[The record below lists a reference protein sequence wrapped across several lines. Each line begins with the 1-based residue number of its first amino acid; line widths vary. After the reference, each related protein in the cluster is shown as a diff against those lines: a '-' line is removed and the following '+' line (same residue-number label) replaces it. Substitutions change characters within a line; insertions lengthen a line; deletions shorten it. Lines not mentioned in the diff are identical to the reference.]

1 MQRAHGWNQRAPMQG
16 RKRLGVFNDLHAAK
30 VLAFYGALL
39 CSKTRQLATAF
50 RLHAMSSHALCVLV
64 NALVRQFQ
72 RESAL
77 TTFIKSLN
85 FPLRRAQS
93 CLHYKILFKD
103 FNFRQKIRISFAFY
117 IDTSP

>member
-1 MQRAHGWNQRAPMQG
+1 MQRAHGWNQRACMHG
-16 RKRLGVFNDLHAAK
+16 RKRLGMFNDLHAAK

-39 CSKTRQLATAF
+39 SAKTWQLAMAV
-50 RLHAMSSHALCVLV
+50 RLHAMSSHALCVLL

-77 TTFIKSLN
+77 ITFIKSLN

-93 CLHYKILFKD
+93 CLHYKMIFKD

-117 IDTSP
+117 TNTST